1 MIRLIRFFAAPVL
14 TGLAVG
20 LAVLWWYQWGPA
32 APGHVNSGQM
42 PAVDSYADAVKHA
55 APAVVNIYTTQ
66 IVTKKDISKDPLFN
80 RFMEQ
85 PRRERALGSLGSGV
99 IVAAN
104 GYILTSYHVIR
115 NADEIL
121 VALRDGR
128 DAPARVVGTDPET
141 DLALLQI
148 SLDHL
153 PKIELNTD
161 GPVQVGDVVL
171 AIGNPLGVGQT
182 VSMGIVSATGRS
194 HLGIATFENF
204 IQTDAAINRGNS
216 GGALIDTRGH
226 LIGINTAILSSDG
239 NWEGIGF
246 ATPASIATEVME
258 DLIKHGRV
266 IRGYLGV
273 TVQDMTPSLADT
285 FGLENVHGGVITEVV
300 VDSPANRAGLQP
312 GDVLVGIDGDP
323 MADGYEAMNRIAGMK
338 PGDQAT
344 LNLIRNR
351 QTLDIH
357 VTIGTRP
364 PAKTSDDSNSDS
376 ADGGE

>member
-1 MIRLIRFFAAPVL
+1 MVRVIRYFAGPVFA
-14 TGLAVG
+14 GLAVG
-20 LAVLWWYQWGPA
+20 LAVLWWYEWGPNA
-32 APGHVNSGQM
+32 RADRQDTGV
-42 PAVDSYADAVKHA
+42 ASYAGAVNHA

-66 IVTKKDISKDPLFN
+66 IITAETLPKDPLFN
-80 RFMEQ
+80 RFMEE

-99 IVAAN
+99 IVDDS

-115 NADEIL
+115 DADEIL

-141 DLALLQI
+141 DLALLAI
-148 SLDHL
+148 ALENL
-153 PKIELNTD
+153 PEVELNGN

-226 LIGINTAILSSDG
+226 LIGINTAILSADG
-239 NWEGIGF
+239 SWQGIGF
-246 ATPASIATEVME
+246 ATPASIAKEVMR
-258 DLIKHGRV
+258 DLIKYGRV

-273 TVQDMTPSLADT
+273 TVQDMTPSLAES
-285 FGLENVHGGVITEVV
+285 FGLEKVRGGVITEVV
-300 VDSPANRAGLQP
+300 VDSPANKGGLQP
-312 GDVLVGIDGDP
+312 GDVLVGINGQV
-323 MADGYEAMNRIAGMK
+323 MADGYEAMNLIAGMK
-338 PGDQAT
+338 PEQKVT
-344 LNLIRNR
+344 LEVIRNR
-351 QTLDIH
+351 QPLTMA

-364 PAKTSDDSNSDS
+364 PAD
-376 ADGGE
+376 AE